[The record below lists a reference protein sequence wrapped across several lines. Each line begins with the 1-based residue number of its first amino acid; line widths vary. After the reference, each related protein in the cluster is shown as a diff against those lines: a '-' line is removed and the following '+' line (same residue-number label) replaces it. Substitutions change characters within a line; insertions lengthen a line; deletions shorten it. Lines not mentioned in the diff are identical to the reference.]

1 MFPFS
6 DEGLAL
12 MIADLVFN
20 DNCHG
25 SGPVYPA
32 AIAWPTVRHG
42 DVTAR
47 RGEWRQRQPCT
58 LSVYLRKG
66 WVLTR
71 VGFWGGGGVNV
82 RENEMMFHK
91 QDSLRLLL
99 RRQHMR
105 SSKKIVWQ
113 TLYSLIKLWNT
124 QNLSWFSRYPIQNYL
139 IRQTL
144 KIWNIYTFVL
154 KRYANSKHFQW

>member
-32 AIAWPTVRHG
+32 AIAGSTVRHG
-42 DVTAR
+42 DVTAS
-47 RGEWRQRQPCT
+47 GGMTSET
-58 LSVYLRKG
+58 TVHALGLSGKRLGTDSCVS
-66 WVLTR
+66 
-71 VGFWGGGGVNV
+71 VGRGGVNV

-91 QDSLRLLL
+91 QDSLRLPL
-99 RRQHMR
+99 RRQHMS
-105 SSKKIVWQ
+105 SSKKIV
-113 TLYSLIKLWNT
+113 
-124 QNLSWFSRYPIQNYL
+124 
-139 IRQTL
+139 
-144 KIWNIYTFVL
+144 
-154 KRYANSKHFQW
+154 

>member
-32 AIAWPTVRHG
+32 AIAWSTVRHG

-58 LSVYLRKG
+58 LSVYLGKG

-71 VGFWGGGGVNV
+71 VGGGGVNV

-113 TLYSLIKLWNT
+113 TLYNK
-124 QNLSWFSRYPIQNYL
+124 
-139 IRQTL
+139 TL
-144 KIWNIYTFVL
+144 KYT
-154 KRYANSKHFQW
+154 KSKSIFAVSHSKLLNQTNTADLAYLCVRFEKVSKF